1 MRTLGDG
8 LRTDLLKMFDPH
20 DFSGSAITDAD
31 EARLRISKASG
42 ILLDWDGCA
51 ATANRPRE
59 DALSFIR
66 KHRAHLAI
74 VSNNSTLMPEDISE
88 ILMRAGVDFPGTR
101 IFLAGIEALAYAAG
115 LPGPRTLVL
124 GNTRM
129 KALARQVGM
138 RLVQEEADVVVLLR
152 DTKFSYAK
160 LERAVQ
166 SLAKGARLIVSNP
179 DATHPSEDGL
189 IVPETGALLAAIGAC
204 VDLRRVNVQAIG
216 KPASFLFERACAALK
231 IAPENA
237 VMVGDN
243 RNTDVKGAHNLG
255 MTAVLVAPGSE
266 LSFRELLENDPS
278 AARRP
283 APGPSAVQESAS
295 PFLN

>member
-1 MRTLGDG
+1 
-8 LRTDLLKMFDPH
+8 MFDLQDH
-20 DFSGSAITDAD
+20 GGSAITDAD
-31 EARLRISKASG
+31 EARACISNARG

-51 ATANRPRE
+51 AAANRPHDE
-59 DALSFIR
+59 ALAFIR
-66 KHRAHLAI
+66 KHRANLAI
-74 VSNNSTLMPEDISE
+74 VSNNSTQMPEDISE
-88 ILMRAGVDFPGTR
+88 ILMQAGVDFPATR
-101 IFLAGIEALAYAAG
+101 IFLAGIEALSYAAG
-115 LPGPRTLVL
+115 LPSLRTLVL
-124 GNTRM
+124 GTTRM

-189 IVPETGALLAAIGAC
+189 IVPETGALLAAIGTC
-204 VDLRRVNVQAIG
+204 VDLSRLNVQYIG

-231 IAPENA
+231 IAPEEA

-243 RNTDVKGAHNLG
+243 RETDVKGAGRLG
-255 MTAVLVAPGSE
+255 MAAVLVSPGSS
-266 LSFRELLENDPS
+266 LSLGELLSADTATGHRPS
-278 AARRP
+278 TLNITQKPAR
-283 APGPSAVQESAS
+283 S
-295 PFLN
+295 FLN

>member
-1 MRTLGDG
+1 
-8 LRTDLLKMFDPH
+8 MFDPQ
-20 DFSGSAITDAD
+20 DFNGSAITDAD
-31 EARLRISKASG
+31 EARLCISKAGG

-51 ATANRPRE
+51 ATANRPHE
-59 DALSFIR
+59 DALAFIR
-66 KHRAHLAI
+66 KHRSHLAI
-74 VSNNSTLMPEDISE
+74 VSNNSTLMPEDISA
-88 ILMRAGVDFPGTR
+88 ILMQAGVDFPGTR

-115 LPGPRTLVL
+115 LPSLRTLVL
-124 GNTRM
+124 GNARM

-138 RLVQEEADVVVLLR
+138 RLVQEQADVVVLLR

-189 IVPETGALLAAIGAC
+189 IVPETGALLAAVGTC
-204 VDLRRVNVQAIG
+204 VDLSRVNVQFIG

-231 IAPENA
+231 IAPEDA

-255 MTAVLVAPGSE
+255 MAAVLVAPGSS
-266 LSFRELLENDPS
+266 LSFSELLSSNS
-278 AARRP
+278 TTARRLAP
-283 APGPSAVQESAS
+283 AVSPASRSART
-295 PFLN
+295 FLN